1 MIQSASMRPEA
12 DEHHPYYARYIALV
26 PQAMPVPA
34 LKEQMDEILPFLRGI
49 SEEKG
54 GHRYAPGKWTVKQMI
69 QHVIDGERVFAY
81 RALRAARADRTPL
94 PGFDENAFAAQAD
107 ASGRTIQSL
116 ADELE
121 LLRLGNLAMFGTM
134 SEEELRR
141 GTVANENEISV
152 RALAFIIAGHA
163 RHHAHLLRERY
174 LV

>member
-1 MIQSASMRPEA
+1 MTAVDKHAPAS
-12 DEHHPYYARYIALV
+12 
-26 PQAMPVPA
+26 
-34 LKEQMDEILPFLRGI
+34 
-49 SEEKG
+49 
-54 GHRYAPGKWTVKQMI
+54 
-69 QHVIDGERVFAY
+69 
-81 RALRAARADRTPL
+81 
-94 PGFDENAFAAQAD
+94 
-107 ASGRTIQSL
+107 
-116 ADELE
+116 LE